1 MVAVDCFIVNPFLV
15 MASFSCLRV
24 VELPGFIFTEAS
36 PFSRLTATE
45 STPGTDFKDTRT
57 ACAHTSQSM
66 PKIVMSIALISAE
79 AETADRKSTYKS
91 NNTESVLLISN
102 LLV

>member
-1 MVAVDCFIVNPFLV
+1 VDCFIVKPFLV
-15 MASFSCLRV
+15 MASFSCLSV
-24 VELPGFIFTEAS
+24 VELSGFIFTEAS

-66 PKIVMSIALISAE
+66 PKIVISIARISAE
-79 AETADRKSTYKS
+79 AETTERKSTCKS
-91 NNTESVLLISN
+91 NNSESVLPISN
-102 LLV
+102 LLM